1 LEHTIVKKESEIIAE
16 CIAGNT
22 RAQYQLYARYADAML
37 NVAYRILGNEEDA
50 KDVLQESFLKI
61 FRELK
66 NLKNRQGLA
75 AWIKRIVVNT
85 TINQAKKKGLK
96 LVELNN
102 QEPDSEIDPT
112 DWEQIDLK
120 INDVKNAL
128 MKLPNGYRTVL
139 TLYLIDGYDH
149 AEISQIL
156 NISKSGSLT
165 QYSRGKR
172 RLLQL
177 LKPNQHG

>member
-1 LEHTIVKKESEIIAE
+1 MEHTIVTTELEIIAE
-16 CIAGNT
+16 CIVGNT

-50 KDVLQESFLKI
+50 KDVLQESFIKV
-61 FRELK
+61 FRELEK
-66 NLKNRQGLA
+66 LKNRQGLA

-85 TINQAKKKGLK
+85 TINYAKKKGLN
-96 LVELNN
+96 LVEFDN
-102 QEPDSEIDPT
+102 QEPDVGSFVQDS
-112 DWEQIDLK
+112 DQMDLK
-120 INDVKNAL
+120 IIDIKKAL
-128 MKLPNGYRTVL
+128 MQLPNGYRTVL

-149 AEISQIL
+149 EEISQIL

-172 RLLQL
+172 RLLEL
-177 LKPNQHG
+177 LKGNQHG